1 MPRNKNPN
9 IKGPNVQHEYTF
21 EQLVELRK
29 CKLDPCYFISKY
41 VKIQHPKHGIVP
53 FKLRPY
59 QEKMLR
65 GYQNN
70 RFTVVLS
77 ARQTGKALC
86 LNTPIATPTG
96 WTTMGEIQRGDFV
109 LDADGK
115 PVEVEA
121 ISDVMYE
128 HVCYEVKFDTGDSII
143 ADADHLWEVTDEY
156 TKTKKILTTQNMV
169 DTNYVNAKNQA
180 RYTVKVTKPIE
191 LPEANLRIDP
201 YILGVWLGDGNSRN
215 SEIIF
220 HENDAEILEDIT
232 PLYDTYNRGS
242 GINRDHLRTLTLYG
256 LRTQLQTYG
265 LIQNKHIPIEYRRAS
280 FGQRLALL
288 QGLMDTDGTVDPMLR
303 GQCDITLANE
313 TLARDVYQL
322 VASLGLKPSFKFRQV
337 GGFNRWEIKFSAYRS
352 EIQVFRLKRKLD
364 LMKSMPSDKR
374 KNSTKKRSIQ
384 SIAAVPSVPV
394 KCIRVK
400 NDNHLFLAGH
410 AMIPTHNS
418 VTSGAYLLWYATF
431 HRDKTV
437 LIASNKN
444 SNAMEMIHR
453 IRLGYENLPMWLK
466 PGIKD
471 DGWNKHSV
479 GFDNGTRIIS
489 EATSENSGRGL
500 SISLLYLDEFAHV
513 AKNIQEEFWTSIE
526 PTLSTGGDCIM
537 TSTPNGDID
546 IFAQIW
552 RGALVKANG
561 FFPVEVKW
569 DEPPGRDAKFKEE
582 TIGRIGEQKWK
593 QEYECDFLSSD
604 ALLVSSIKLAEVTTR
619 LAKIQPKFVINEVI
633 FWYDVKPGGTY
644 LVGVDPATGTGKD
657 FTVITVYQFPAMRQ
671 VAEYRSNTMSP
682 NDSYKVL
689 KNILLY
695 LEERGTMVY
704 FSVENN
710 GVGEGIIS
718 LFEADENSPTNSE
731 FVSEEGKGKRGFF
744 TTARSKMKAC
754 VNFKEMFEK
763 DNIQITSPILLQEL
777 KTFVRTRGAY
787 DHLPGST
794 SDCIAAT
801 LTVIRLVEEIA
812 TYDQNAFD
820 KLYSTTGFEQ
830 WDTGNIEYNEGSEA
844 DAPMPFI

>member
-1 MPRNKNPN
+1 LALIPRNKNPN

-21 EQLVELRK
+21 EQLLELKK
-29 CKLDPCYFISKY
+29 CKLDPVYFIDKY
-41 VKIQHPKHGIVP
+41 VKIQHPTRGIVP
-53 FKLRPY
+53 FRLRPY
-59 QEKMLR
+59 QERMLR

-77 ARQTGKALC
+77 ARQTGK
-86 LNTPIATPTG
+86 
-96 WTTMGEIQRGDFV
+96 
-109 LDADGK
+109 
-115 PVEVEA
+115 
-121 ISDVMYE
+121 
-128 HVCYEVKFDTGDSII
+128 
-143 ADADHLWEVTDEY
+143 
-156 TKTKKILTTQNMV
+156 
-169 DTNYVNAKNQA
+169 
-180 RYTVKVTKPIE
+180 
-191 LPEANLRIDP
+191 
-201 YILGVWLGDGNSRN
+201 
-215 SEIIF
+215 
-220 HENDAEILEDIT
+220 
-232 PLYDTYNRGS
+232 
-242 GINRDHLRTLTLYG
+242 
-256 LRTQLQTYG
+256 
-265 LIQNKHIPIEYRRAS
+265 
-280 FGQRLALL
+280 
-288 QGLMDTDGTVDPMLR
+288 
-303 GQCDITLANE
+303 
-313 TLARDVYQL
+313 
-322 VASLGLKPSFKFRQV
+322 
-337 GGFNRWEIKFSAYRS
+337 
-352 EIQVFRLKRKLD
+352 
-364 LMKSMPSDKR
+364 
-374 KNSTKKRSIQ
+374 
-384 SIAAVPSVPV
+384 
-394 KCIRVK
+394 
-400 NDNHLFLAGH
+400 
-410 AMIPTHNS
+410 S
-418 VTSGAYLLWYATF
+418 VTSGAYLLWYACF

-453 IRLGYENLPMWLK
+453 IRLGYENIPMWLK

-552 RGALVKANG
+552 RGAMVKANG
-561 FFPVEVKW
+561 FFPIEVKW
-569 DEPPGRDAKFKEE
+569 DEPPGRDGKFKEE

-593 QEYECDFLSSD
+593 QEYECDFLSSE
-604 ALLVSSIKLAEVTTR
+604 ALLVNSIKLAEITLKLKDVKPR
-619 LAKIQPKFVINEVI
+619 FVVGDVV
-633 FWYDVKPGGTY
+633 FWYDIKPGATY

-657 FTVITVYQFPAMRQ
+657 FTVITIYHFPSMRQ

-689 KNILLY
+689 KNILLF
-695 LEERGTMVY
+695 LEDKGTMVY

-830 WDTGNIEYNEGSEA
+830 WDSGNIEYNENSEN